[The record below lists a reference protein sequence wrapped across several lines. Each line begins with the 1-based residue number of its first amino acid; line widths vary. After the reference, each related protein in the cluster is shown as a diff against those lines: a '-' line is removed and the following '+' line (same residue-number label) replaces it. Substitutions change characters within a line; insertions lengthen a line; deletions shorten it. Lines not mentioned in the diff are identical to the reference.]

1 MSEGMNGAFAELF
14 NEQLEPFYLAGRV
27 FKIENVYDAFGEI
40 VQTELAYDC
49 KMQINNL
56 DEAMRLAQ
64 GSADTDR
71 RILVLQASTDA
82 VIDTDCELICD
93 EGFYAGYRYQVA
105 SVNIDPV
112 AARYSCRGRRA
123 S

>member
-14 NEQLEPFYLAGRV
+14 NEALEPFYLAGRI
-27 FKIENVYDAFGEI
+27 FKIENVYDSYGEI
-40 VQTELAYDC
+40 VRTELAYDC

-56 DEAMRLAQ
+56 DEAMRQAQ

-82 VIDTDCELICD
+82 VIDTDDELICD
-93 EGFYAGYRYQVA
+93 EGFYAGQRFQIA
-105 SVNIDPV
+105 SVNMDPV
-112 AARYSCRGRRA
+112 AARFSCRGRRA